1 MLKCTRGASFA
12 LPSIFLFPTARGRPS
27 CVSFNFLAHKYLFIL
42 FFLSGDKFIKF
53 LQLVLHVISS
63 HSIVHGCCWGW
74 SLQRTNSLALNVRA
88 VYQLYPMS
96 GGGKSLSRAP
106 HSHLFGV
113 KIAQWIRS
121 RCTGN
126 CHHRVCASVSVRV
139 CILWNKMNF
148 PFLYFGVNKLEGSVV
163 VTSVFGTHCHIGNHT
178 MVAFQLAI
186 SHFECALRASH
197 AKCYSVRPVS
207 DCTKQHSAHVPS
219 AMISLCGQSWEDLFF
234 LVIFTDDSFFFFFL
248 RFAIRE
254 FFWMRISFIVWQPLI
269 LVCIRYRCSSPTET
283 MNSFHYFYYYHRM
296 SRYIFASF
304 LFAGRDSLSTT
315 RIRAFIFPTIP
326 NGTYTVRCLRLPQ
339 LLLINK
345 TWSRQFGKWTTRNEW
360 QMIALKWE
368 IRRRSTEMTIIEKWV
383 WLRGVWRSS
392 WLASRDRK
400 SLNQI
405 FIECV

>member
-96 GGGKSLSRAP
+96 GGGKSLFRAP

-248 RFAIRE
+248 ALRYSRIFLNAHLIHCLAAADSRMYPVSLLITNGNDE
-254 FFWMRISFIVWQPLI
+254 FIS
-269 LVCIRYRCSSPTET
+269 
-283 MNSFHYFYYYHRM
+283 
-296 SRYIFASF
+296 
-304 LFAGRDSLSTT
+304 
-315 RIRAFIFPTIP
+315 
-326 NGTYTVRCLRLPQ
+326 
-339 LLLINK
+339 LLLLLPSDVALHI
-345 TWSRQFGKWTTRNEW
+345 RQFSFRWARFPLDNTNSGIHFSHNSKWHVHCP
-360 QMIALKWE
+360 M
-368 IRRRSTEMTIIEKWV
+368 
-383 WLRGVWRSS
+383 
-392 WLASRDRK
+392 LAPAATAAD
-400 SLNQI
+400 
-405 FIECV
+405 